1 MLPDYEP
8 TTGYLPPGRH
18 SASWSEVVER
28 FATNA
33 HRTGLLGFLENA
45 LQLLRQAGCRQVWL
59 NGSFTT
65 DAAQPH
71 DVDVAWDAY
80 GVRPKDLHPL
90 FRSNTAEIRAER
102 RKTFGGDYV
111 AVYED
116 NASLTRFYETD
127 RSGEPK
133 GIVAIN
139 LNTLPKGSA

>member
-1 MLPDYEP
+1 MLPDYGP

-33 HRTGLLGFLENA
+33 HRTELLGFLENA

-90 FRSNTAEIRAER
+90 FRSNTSEIRAER
-102 RKTFGGDYV
+102 SKVFGGDYV
-111 AVYED
+111 AVFED
-116 NASLTRFYETD
+116 DASVIRFYETD
-127 RSGEPK
+127 RSDVPK

-139 LNTLPKGSA
+139 LNTLAKGSS

>member
-1 MLPDYEP
+1 MLPDYGP

-33 HRTGLLGFLENA
+33 HRTELLGFLENA

-90 FRSNTAEIRAER
+90 FRSNTSEIRAER
-102 RKTFGGDYV
+102 SKVFGGDEKLTA
-111 AVYED
+111 AVLDRLAE
-116 NASLTRFYETD
+116 NAVVVVT
-127 RSGEPK
+127 K
-133 GIVAIN
+133 GASYRARRRERA
-139 LNTLPKGSA
+139 GAAAG